1 MRIEIPQ
8 PVFVAVSAGAY
19 FDPVCSHNGITVA
32 AAESSIPPV
41 ALQGEICYHIA
52 RHISQRKDPLMKDKR
67 NEILARQLL
76 EYSVRLEPGQV
87 LYLEMKGKETLE
99 LGKQI
104 IRFATQMGGVPFWY
118 YNDES
123 LGRQWIRHAS
133 DEQFKKQ
140 AELHLELMTRADAYI
155 GLRGSDNPF
164 DLADID
170 HTQMDKLNTLF
181 YKPVHLEER
190 VKRTKWVVLRY
201 PNNAM
206 AQLAETSQEAFED
219 FYYEVCCADYAK
231 MSKAQDK
238 LAALM
243 RATDKVQIKSPGTD
257 LTFSIKNI
265 GIIKCD
271 GLRNIPDGEV
281 YTAPVRD
288 SVNGT
293 ITYNA
298 PSLHEGVVYNNV
310 SLTFEKGKI
319 VKATCDGDNTKL
331 NKVFDTDEGARYVG
345 EFAIGVNPFIL
356 RPMKDTLFDEKIAG
370 SIHFTPGQ
378 CYDEAPNGN
387 DSSIHWDLVLIQR
400 PEYGG
405 GEIWFDGK
413 LIRKDGVFTDA
424 NMEKEFSKENL
435 RSAGLDV

>member
-1 MRIEIPQ
+1 
-8 PVFVAVSAGAY
+8 
-19 FDPVCSHNGITVA
+19 
-32 AAESSIPPV
+32 
-41 ALQGEICYHIA
+41 
-52 RHISQRKDPLMKDKR
+52 MKDKR

-76 EYSVRLEPGQV
+76 DYSVQIQKGEV
-87 LYLEMKGKETLE
+87 LYLEIKGKETLE
-99 LGKQI
+99 LGKQV
-104 IRFATQMGGVPFWY
+104 IRLATEKGATTFWY

-123 LGRQWIRHAS
+123 LIRQWIGTAT
-133 DEQFKKQ
+133 DEQFKTQ
-140 AELHLELMTRADAYI
+140 TELHLTLMKRADAYI

-170 HTQMDKLNTLF
+170 KKQIEKHNTLF

-190 VKRTKWVVLRY
+190 VKRTRWVVLRY

-219 FYYEVCCADYAK
+219 FYYDVCCADYAK

-238 LAALM
+238 LYALM
-243 RATDKVQIKSPGTD
+243 EATDKVHIKSPGTD
-257 LTFSIKNI
+257 LTFSLK
-265 GIIKCD
+265 GIPVIKCD
-271 GLRNIPDGEV
+271 GKRNIPDGEV

-293 ITYNA
+293 ITYNT
-298 PSLHEGVVYNNV
+298 PSLYQGVVYNNI

-319 VKATCDGDNTKL
+319 VKATCDGDNENL
-331 NKVFDTDEGARYVG
+331 NKIFDSDPGARYVG

-356 RPMKDTLFDEKIAG
+356 HPMKDTLFDEKIAG
-370 SIHFTPGQ
+370 SLHFTPGQ

-405 GEIWFDGK
+405 GEIYFDDK
-413 LIRKDGVFTDA
+413 LIRKDGVFTDPE
-424 NMEKEFSKENL
+424 MEKMFSKENL
-435 RSAGLDV
+435 RGAGLE